1 MQVGRVFINGS
12 VQNSTI
18 ITGNNT
24 SRKLGWVKNPFND
37 SLVCFV
43 GDKKAQIIF
52 GQPKGNYNFIISEEK
67 NGVTKQLVNGI
78 CTDLDKVKLMIEGY
92 FYGLV

>member
-52 GQPKGNYNFIISEEK
+52 L
-67 NGVTKQLVNGI
+67 QL
-78 CTDLDKVKLMIEGY
+78 TT
-92 FYGLV
+92 